1 MKKLFFLLIIIASL
15 NSAFSQVFNPIEWKT
30 SVEKLSETEYN
41 LITTATIDK
50 GWHLYAQEVPKGGP
64 RPTVFSYK
72 PNENYSLVGKTSE
85 DTGITEDD
93 KTFQMRIKYFAK
105 KATFKQK
112 IKLTAPAA
120 TIEVDVEFMVCDDV
134 RCLPPRIKSLVFN
147 APKGTGKTTD
157 AKITKADL
165 SDDEANTLL
174 YGISNNDLELPT
186 ASLNNLKDTTDVS
199 VAEENDKSSLLNIF
213 LIAFLSG
220 FAALLTPCV
229 FPMIPMTVSYF
240 TKQSKNKSVGIRNAI
255 VYGLSII
262 AIYVF
267 LGYIITIIFGA
278 DSLNRLSTNVWFNVV
293 FFVILVLFGLSFL
306 GFYQINLPSSWS
318 TKIDNQ
324 ADKSGFI
331 GIFFM
336 ALALAVVSFSCTGPI
351 VGTLLVEAASKGG
364 LAPVI
369 GMLGFSLAIALPF
382 ALFAAFP
389 GWLNSLPK
397 SGGWMN
403 TVKVVLG
410 FLELALAFKF
420 LSNAD
425 LVQHWGI
432 LKIEPF
438 LIIWIAIFAMLALYL
453 LGILRF
459 KYDSPSQKIA
469 LPRKI
474 FGILMAVFTLYLA
487 SGFRVNKETNTF
499 TPLSLLSGLAPSVGY
514 SFIYPSDC
522 PNNLTCFK
530 DLKEGMAHAKKVNKP
545 IMLDFTGYA
554 CVNCRKMEEHVWPL
568 KEVDAILRND
578 YVLISLYVDDQKEL
592 PKEEQIVVNRI
603 NGGTRKLTNY
613 GHKWSHF
620 QTIFFKTNTQPYYAL
635 VNANGSKVLN
645 KPVGYTPN
653 AVDYVNWLNNGK
665 EEAKNSIDDLF
676 NQTDFI
682 K

>member
-1 MKKLFFLLIIIASL
+1 MKKLFFLLIIITSL
-15 NSAFSQVFNPIEWKT
+15 SSAFSQVFNPIEWKT

-459 KYDSPSQKIA
+459 KYDSPLQKIA

-635 VNANGSKVLN
+635 VNASGSKVLN

-653 AVDYVNWLNNGK
+653 AVDYVNWLNSGK